1 MNKKRSGSMSASD
14 NSADVS
20 AKNKS
25 RSSLYDFFNAAGTSS
40 IEFMRSICRIF
51 LNASRFIGL
60 EILNVIKNILK
71 LLIHILTLPVDAF
84 KERMKVTR
92 KMQQSLRKAEK
103 KGKKSFILELVK
115 CAGSFLFGEKRSLL
129 YCIQLHSAYYFCRIF
144 NRRNILWLRSGIRN
158 LRGIQWGRSWCHC
171 C

>member
-60 EILNVIKNILK
+60 EILNVIKRAVYKTQICFTG
-71 LLIHILTLPVDAF
+71 LIVN
-84 KERMKVTR
+84 
-92 KMQQSLRKAEK
+92 
-103 KGKKSFILELVK
+103 
-115 CAGSFLFGEKRSLL
+115 
-129 YCIQLHSAYYFCRIF
+129 YCVIISQ
-144 NRRNILWLRSGIRN
+144 
-158 LRGIQWGRSWCHC
+158 
-171 C
+171 